1 MSAYEVREC
10 PERSTRTCSAAAED
24 HRMPVPNG
32 TPLHSNSY
40 GLRSVSSL
48 FIVCEDNPWLGVID
62 LSFTPLHSSGSTFTK
77 KIHVVA
83 KTRVLSNFTLKV
95 SFFFIEMCLG
105 VRSLKNNEYL
115 PGSPLRCC
123 ETKRVC
129 RSAYGRIRYRRPK
142 DPGFYDTI

>member
-1 MSAYEVREC
+1 MRII
-10 PERSTRTCSAAAED
+10 TL
-24 HRMPVPNG
+24 G
-32 TPLHSNSY
+32 
-40 GLRSVSSL
+40 
-48 FIVCEDNPWLGVID
+48 WGVID

-115 PGSPLRCC
+115 LVPPPGVV
-123 ETKRVC
+123 KRSGYVGQ
-129 RSAYGRIRYRRPK
+129 RTAVYGTDAPK
-142 DPGFYDTI
+142 IQGSTTLFEFCVAWPW